1 MTTPD
6 GAARIHWI
14 EHGEERSARWRS
26 ESGWPAPRKVVL
38 ADDTMSADAAW
49 RHALD
54 GTALLWRGDFQN
66 ARQLLQALVR
76 HKFDAT
82 AIAPGHITARFERRW
97 SSFEVD
103 ILYTESSYSVRY
115 RNSKRMDFDARHQR
129 IDEAYNEQLALL
141 GAQVQD
147 QFDVVLQR
155 LNRVAQKRIRR
166 SFKV

>member
-1 MTTPD
+1 MD
-6 GAARIHWI
+6 FRMGFLALCAAA
-14 EHGEERSARWRS
+14 GLLAAPSAF
-26 ESGWPAPRKVVL
+26 
-38 ADDTMSADAAW
+38 ADDRIRDIVEQPVPTMK
-49 RHALD
+49 D
-54 GTALLWRGDFQN
+54 GTRIPIGEVQRA
-66 ARQLLQALVR
+66 LLQALVR

-82 AIAPGHITARFERRW
+82 AIAPGHITARFERRR

-115 RNSKRMDFDARHQR
+115 RNSKRMDFDARRQS
-129 IDEAYNEQLALL
+129 IDESYNEQLALL

-155 LNRVAQKRIRR
+155 LNRVAQKRIRK

>member
-1 MTTPD
+1 MD
-6 GAARIHWI
+6 FRMGLMALFAAA
-14 EHGEERSARWRS
+14 GLLAAPSAF
-26 ESGWPAPRKVVL
+26 
-38 ADDTMSADAAW
+38 ADDPIRDIVEQPVPTMK
-49 RHALD
+49 D
-54 GTALLWRGDFQN
+54 GTRIPIGEVQRA
-66 ARQLLQALVR
+66 LLQALVR

-115 RNSKRMDFDARHQR
+115 RNSKRMDFDARRQS

-141 GAQVQD
+141 GAQVQN

-155 LNRVAQKRIRR
+155 LNRVAQKRIRK

>member
-1 MTTPD
+1 MNFRM
-6 GAARIHWI
+6 GLMALFAAA
-14 EHGEERSARWRS
+14 GLMAAPSAF
-26 ESGWPAPRKVVL
+26 
-38 ADDTMSADAAW
+38 ADDPIRDIVEQPVPTMK
-49 RHALD
+49 D
-54 GTALLWRGDFQN
+54 GTRIPIGEVQRA
-66 ARQLLQALVR
+66 LLQALVR

-115 RNSKRMDFDARHQR
+115 RNSKRMDYDARRQS
-129 IDEAYNEQLALL
+129 IDESYNEQLALL
-141 GAQVQD
+141 GAQAQS

-155 LNRVAQKRIRR
+155 LNRVAQKRIRK